1 MIGFQLWMVNQI
13 KDDDSKSL
21 NLDLDYLE
29 SSFFLRKDY
38 NLRLV
43 EADWFGK
50 SQHHEAIEATNDHIS
65 RDGRATTEGQRRQ
78 KIQAQD

>member
-29 SSFFLRKDY
+29 SSFF
-38 NLRLV
+38 LV